1 MRNFGEHEGE
11 PCLLLGYRANN
22 GNMLLVHLNDI
33 SGTAEVDTMINFLQR
48 HRMDN
53 RNIAAILAAEPSPFM
68 GYPSMIAYYSGKAG
82 HDGSSSSLR
91 QIPEFYIS
99 MYDQQQSESW
109 IGSSARYK
117 AKQKSHPFLDRF
129 KASLGQ
135 PITKSDEPMI
145 ENRPTIAPAQSETIE
160 GDAALEYLRQNNI
173 PVPEPFRA
181 STVEPSRVEDFVSS
195 HGADGPGTKVETLDS
210 SSVAE
215 QQLAALMQIVTLQKN
230 LLEQQAEASGQIK
243 RVLGRVDAVDKSL
256 RSAARNMEKAGFE
269 KPVVPPTK
277 ASRGK
282 SS

>member
-135 PITKSDEPMI
+135 PITKSDEPLI
-145 ENRPTIAPAQSETIE
+145 ENRPTIAPAQSEKIE
-160 GDAALEYLRQNNI
+160 GDAALAYLKQHNLPI
-173 PVPEPFRA
+173 PDQLKPM
-181 STVEPSRVEDFVSS
+181 VEPVAEPMELEEFVSGGGS
-195 HGADGPGTKVETLDS
+195 GRGTKVETLDT
-210 SSVAE
+210 VAE